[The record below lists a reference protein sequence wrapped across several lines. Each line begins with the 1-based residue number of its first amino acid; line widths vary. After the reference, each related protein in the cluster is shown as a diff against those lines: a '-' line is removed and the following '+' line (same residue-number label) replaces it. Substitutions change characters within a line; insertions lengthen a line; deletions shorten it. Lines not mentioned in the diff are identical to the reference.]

1 MLSDAER
8 KDPKSKSVETSNME
22 LFISLLPT
30 DVLHNVAKDEEEQDA
45 LWHYFNPYQEK
56 GELLF
61 HEYVDCFIK

>member
-45 LWHYFNPYQEK
+45 L
-56 GELLF
+56 
-61 HEYVDCFIK
+61 